1 MGFSELSGQC
11 QKLVLYYQL
20 SSRHCF
26 RFFPTPFLWPQMWLC
41 GVPSQLA
48 VKPISHPTE
57 IGFGPLTHFGQWHV
71 NGCDTSE
78 DLKHTSGLALLLLTL
93 LSSPQ
98 EKHVPA
104 SLLVQEMWSRPAS
117 DLQLEE
123 RCSQPQATPTD
134 QTPRWHHCCLNH
146 WLLEGLVTQLKLS
159 DKLRSLHLWWM
170 TDKAP

>member
-1 MGFSELSGQC
+1 MSEAGPLLPTLFPSLFSMLPHPLPVTSNVTLRCPLPAGGEAHLPPHRNWVWPSD
-11 QKLVLYYQL
+11 
-20 SSRHCF
+20 S
-26 RFFPTPFLWPQMWLC
+26 LWP
-41 GVPSQLA
+41 
-48 VKPISHPTE
+48 
-57 IGFGPLTHFGQWHV
+57 WHV

-134 QTPRWHHCCLNH
+134 QTPR
-146 WLLEGLVTQLKLS
+146 
-159 DKLRSLHLWWM
+159 
-170 TDKAP
+170 